1 MILLIILV
9 KKLVWLIA
17 TTMIIL
23 SSIYL
28 SIKFHFPQLKIKT
41 MVKKLFKN
49 HTHESLDSFQLLM
62 MNLAGKIGV
71 GSIAG
76 VAISIYVGGIGSI
89 IWMWII
95 SIFSAILTYCETI
108 LGMKYHIKKKKNVYG
123 GPSYYIKNGL
133 KKPFLG
139 SIYAIIII
147 LSYIGGFI
155 SIQTNTINKSIQ
167 EYITINPVIV
177 GVIISFLAFLVISK
191 GVSKIASVSE
201 KMVPFMIFLYLLTG
215 ILIIIKNINQLPT
228 VFLEMLEQAFC
239 FKSFISG
246 FIPSFVI
253 GIQRGI
259 FATEAGL
266 GTGSMAAS
274 ISNNKARDEAD
285 IQMLGVYITSFLIC
299 TITAFS
305 ITLSN
310 YQAFYVTDLNGIEM
324 IRYIFYQNFGNIG
337 NVIIFISVLLF
348 AFSTILTGYYYGE
361 TSFQYFGDKYEKLKL
376 WFLNGFTIVNIILG
390 CILPSE
396 LIWNLVDIF
405 VAILSIINIYAIL
418 KLKDDII
425 REK

>member
-1 MILLIILV
+1 MIILV
-9 KKLVWLIA
+9 KKLVWLVA

-49 HTHESLDSFQLLM
+49 HTHKSLDSFQLLM

-167 EYITINPVIV
+167 EYVTINPVIV

-361 TSFQYFGDKYEKLKL
+361 TSFQYFGNKCEKLKL

>member
-1 MILLIILV
+1 MIILV

-17 TTMIIL
+17 TAMIIS

-28 SIKFHFPQLKIKT
+28 SVKFHFPQLKIKS
-41 MVKKLFKN
+41 MLNKLFKN
-49 HTHESLDSFQLLM
+49 HTHKSLDSFQLLM

-76 VAISIYVGGIGSI
+76 VAISIYIGGIGSI
-89 IWMWII
+89 IWMWFI
-95 SIFSAILTYCETI
+95 SILSAILTYCETI
-108 LGMKYHIKKKKNVYG
+108 LGMKYRIKRENNIYG
-123 GPSYYIKNGL
+123 GPSYYIKSGL

-155 SIQTNTINKSIQ
+155 SIQTNTITKSIQ
-167 EYITINPVIV
+167 EYVNIEPIII
-177 GVIISFLAFLVISK
+177 GIIISFLAFLVIRK
-191 GVSKIASVSE
+191 GVKNIAAVSE
-201 KMVPFMIFLYLLTG
+201 KMVPFMIFLYLFSGL
-215 ILIIIKNINQLPT
+215 LIIIKNIYQLPII
-228 VFLEMLEQAFC
+228 FLEMLDNAFC

-246 FIPSFVI
+246 FIPSFII
-253 GIQRGI
+253 GVQRGI

-266 GTGSMAAS
+266 GTGSMS
-274 ISNNKARDEAD
+274 VSMSNNDSKEEAK
-285 IQMLGVYITSFLIC
+285 IQMLGIYITSFLIC

-305 ITLSN
+305 IVLSD
-310 YQAFYVTDLNGIEM
+310 YQSFHVEDLNGIEM
-324 IRYIFYQNFGNIG
+324 IRFVFYQNFGEIG
-337 NVIIFISVLLF
+337 NIIIFISILLF

-361 TSFQYFGDKYEKLKL
+361 TSFQYFGNKYTKLKL
-376 WFLNGFTIVNIILG
+376 LILNSFTALNIILG

-425 REK
+425 EEV

>member
-9 KKLVWLIA
+9 KKLVWLVA

-49 HTHESLDSFQLLM
+49 HTHKSLDSFQLLM

-167 EYITINPVIV
+167 EYVTINPVIV

-253 GIQRGI
+253 N
-259 FATEAGL
+259 
-266 GTGSMAAS
+266 S
-274 ISNNKARDEAD
+274 IN
-285 IQMLGVYITSFLIC
+285 
-299 TITAFS
+299 
-305 ITLSN
+305 
-310 YQAFYVTDLNGIEM
+310 
-324 IRYIFYQNFGNIG
+324 
-337 NVIIFISVLLF
+337 
-348 AFSTILTGYYYGE
+348 
-361 TSFQYFGDKYEKLKL
+361 
-376 WFLNGFTIVNIILG
+376 
-390 CILPSE
+390 
-396 LIWNLVDIF
+396 
-405 VAILSIINIYAIL
+405 VAIDSLP
-418 KLKDDII
+418 
-425 REK
+425 